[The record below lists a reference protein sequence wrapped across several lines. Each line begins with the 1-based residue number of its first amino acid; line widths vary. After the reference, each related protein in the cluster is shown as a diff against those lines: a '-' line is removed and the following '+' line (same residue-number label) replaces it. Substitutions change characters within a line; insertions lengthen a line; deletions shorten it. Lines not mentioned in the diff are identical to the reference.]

1 MVKYTNPKIE
11 KLGVNAVSNYI
22 VESDYL
28 SDFLALQST
37 EPATDGTIRIYNGPG
52 ECKRDLIGIVAAQVK
67 GTTTKNIIKHNRHK
81 IDIVDLSYYY
91 KVGGVVYFVVYVINK
106 VPKIYYR
113 DLLRIDIK
121 EILKK
126 NEELRGKK
134 EEGTITIDFRE
145 VPVNVEDFRTVLLN
159 FHKDQDYQTK
169 DYVELGSI
177 NEISNDLTFTII
189 APNSNIVEALKY
201 VSPVLYKNEGDL
213 KIPVRRFKV
222 GELSVFTKS
231 EFSIGIKGANSYIA
245 TVMEGEE
252 ETEIQIGSLQQLIV
266 KFKEGRF
273 KVDFEAKG
281 KIQETIELLEML
293 LGIVTGVNL
302 YIDNKPVTEFF
313 IEEVNEDFISRVNHA
328 LESFKKTQEALNHCK
343 VPSNFHY
350 EELTENDIDVIN
362 SIMELYQTS
371 IDNTWGK
378 FEFNNRLV
386 YLLKHKGTIYNLLDS
401 NVALEINFWSK
412 HEDGIQYT
420 TTPLILIDD
429 FSKMNDTEICN
440 IKGPIEKLIPI
451 HEKACSDINL
461 ICVRLID
468 AYDQT
473 NNNQFLLVAFELL
486 ELIIPFTTNNEIHL
500 IYLNKYQIKKRWDN
514 LAMEDINHLVSIQ
527 KEFEEDK
534 RIHLATLILLRA
546 KNDAAQLLS
555 ELKNNEGFS
564 LEDMPILNL
573 LEKN

>member
-28 SDFLALQST
+28 SDFLAQQST

-52 ECKRDLIGIVAAQVK
+52 ERKRDLIGIVPVQVK
-67 GTTTKNIIKHNRHK
+67 GTTTKNIIKHNRHE
-81 IDIVDLSYYY
+81 IDIVDLTYYY
-91 KVGGVVYFVVYVINK
+91 KVGGVVYFVVYVTNK

-126 NEELRGKK
+126 NEKLRGKK
-134 EEGTITIDFRE
+134 EKGTITIDFRE

-177 NEISNDLTFTII
+177 NEISRDLTFTII

-213 KIPVRRFKV
+213 KIPVRRFKI

-281 KIQETIELLEML
+281 KIQETIELLEIL

-412 HEDGIQYT
+412 REDGIQYT

-534 RIHLATLILLRA
+534 RIHLATLILLGA
-546 KNDAAQLLS
+546 KNDAVWLLN
-555 ELKNNEGFS
+555 ELKKEGTFS
-564 LEDMPILNL
+564 LSNMPILNL
-573 LEKN
+573 

>member
-1 MVKYTNPKIE
+1 MVEYTNPKIE
-11 KLGVNAVSNYI
+11 KMGVNAVSNYI

-28 SDFLALQST
+28 SDFLAQQST
-37 EPATDGTIRIYNGPG
+37 EPATDGVIRIYSAPG
-52 ECKRDLIGIVAAQVK
+52 ERKRDLIGIVAAQVK
-67 GTTTKNIIKHNRHK
+67 GTTDKTIVERNRHIIK
-81 IDIVDLSYYY
+81 IVDLNYYY
-91 KVGGVVYFVVYVINK
+91 KEGGVIYFVVYVVDE

-126 NEELRGKK
+126 NEEHRGKK
-134 EEGTITIDFRE
+134 DEGKITIDFRE
-145 VPVNVEDFRTVLLN
+145 VPVNVDDFRTVLLN
-159 FHKDQDYQTK
+159 FHKDK
-169 DYVELGSI
+169 DLQAKEYVEINSI
-177 NEISNDLTFTII
+177 IEKNSDLTFTII
-189 APNSNIVEALKY
+189 APKNNIEEALKY
-201 VSPVLYKNEGDL
+201 ISPVLYKNEGNL
-213 KIPVRRFKV
+213 KIPVKRLKD
-222 GELSVFTKS
+222 GELSIFTKS

-281 KIQETIELLEML
+281 KIQETIELLEIL

-302 YIDNKPVTEFF
+302 YIDNKPVTELLF
-313 IEEVNEDFISRVNHA
+313 EEVNEEFISRVNHA

-343 VPSNFHY
+343 VPLDFHY
-350 EELTENDIDVIN
+350 GELTESDIDVIN
-362 SIMELYQTS
+362 RIMELYQTS

-386 YLLKHKGTIYNLLDS
+386 YLLKHKGTIYNLLDL
-401 NVALEINFWSK
+401 NVAFEINFWSK
-412 HEDGIQYT
+412 REDGIQYT
-420 TTPLILIDD
+420 TTPLVLLDD
-429 FSKMNDTEICN
+429 FSKMTDTEISN
-440 IKGPIEKLIPI
+440 IRGFIEKLIPF

-514 LAMEDINHLVSIQ
+514 LVMEDINHLIAIQ

-534 RIHLATLILLRA
+534 RIHLATLILLGA
-546 KNDAAQLLS
+546 KNDAVQLLS
-555 ELKNNEGFS
+555 ELKKDESFS
-564 LEDMPILNL
+564 LKDMPILNL
-573 LEKN
+573 LEKE